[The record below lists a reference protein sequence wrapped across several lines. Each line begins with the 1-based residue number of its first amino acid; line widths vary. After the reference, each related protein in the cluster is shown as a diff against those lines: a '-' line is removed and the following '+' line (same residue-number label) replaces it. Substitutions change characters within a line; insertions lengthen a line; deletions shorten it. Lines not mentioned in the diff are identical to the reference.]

1 MRSKPWPA
9 SRANINVEVRA
20 TNHGLL
26 KLKSGC
32 THCPALRQR
41 AASDEQQDSSSRQL
55 HWANTA
61 PFARSSVRGPVLF
74 ESQKCGHQCSHASKL
89 LKGSVAERQGFE
101 PWIPCGIHAFQA
113 CALSHSAISPV
124 SYRPF

>member
-20 TNHGLL
+20 PDHGLI

-55 HWANTA
+55 QLGLI
-61 PFARSSVRGPVLF
+61 PRRLRGSSVRGPVLS

-101 PWIPCGIHAFQA
+101 PYPAKTPMFSTFSRQ
-113 CALSHSAISPV
+113 L
-124 SYRPF
+124 